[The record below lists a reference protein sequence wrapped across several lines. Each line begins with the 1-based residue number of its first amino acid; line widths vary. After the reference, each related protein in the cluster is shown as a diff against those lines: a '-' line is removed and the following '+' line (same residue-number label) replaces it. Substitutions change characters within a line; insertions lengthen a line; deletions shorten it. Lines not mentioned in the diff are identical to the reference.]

1 VILFILAGML
11 LAVYLQC
18 AIFVCFRNQVMLDT
32 VTEVV
37 ELQRRGDCI
46 KLTKRTI
53 LFNFV
58 IFSDRI
64 L

>member
-1 VILFILAGML
+1 
-11 LAVYLQC
+11 
-18 AIFVCFRNQVMLDT
+18 MLDT